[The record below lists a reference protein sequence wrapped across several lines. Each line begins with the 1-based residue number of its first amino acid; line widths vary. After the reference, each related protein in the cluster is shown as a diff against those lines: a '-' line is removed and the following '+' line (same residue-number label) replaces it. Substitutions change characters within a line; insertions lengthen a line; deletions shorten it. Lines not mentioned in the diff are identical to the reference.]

1 MKKQFL
7 FAIAVTM
14 LTACVNT
21 DNFKEVSDP
30 VENAIDFST
39 FANKQ
44 TKAENSTA
52 TDKYGLEN
60 YNTHFKVWGYKNAR
74 NAAGTDN
81 EDTYL
86 FGKTDETYPGTIVQY
101 SSSAWVYSPLR
112 FWDKSAN
119 YYRFFAASP
128 ANRTWVYTSTAGQEK
143 IALND
148 FIISG
153 ANRVLTG
160 ASGNVVDKALGFSA
174 NDYDEIDSKATLSN
188 LNGEDLMISTDITN
202 WHTYTGTAVNLEF
215 NHILSRLNIGVRKSK
230 DLENYVVKLNTLEIH
245 NLVKKASFNEGAT
258 LTTSNAGIYL
268 NDKTGA
274 TAPQLLQNGTYARW
288 TPAESGTRFT
298 DNTMKY
304 YVEEDSKVKPLEI
317 KAVGPATGITDPDQ
331 YRYVFQGLVIP
342 QVVNYAATVAS
353 TEDGFKMDGSNV
365 ASYSTYPYLVID
377 YEIWTAAEDARTY
390 VATDPEVILDPT
402 LLGTTKAAVDS
413 YKIDGYKYFYNLS
426 EAFGGSSTANT
437 YFCEG
442 YQNTLKITL
451 KPTAIAFDAEV
462 FYWANG
468 TTHEVD
474 IQ

>member
-7 FAIAVTM
+7 FAVAVTM

-21 DNFKEVSDP
+21 DTFREVSDP
-30 VENAIDFST
+30 AESAIGFST

-60 YNTHFKVWGYKNAR
+60 YNTHFKVWGYKNAK
-74 NAAGTDN
+74 NAAGTAY

-86 FGKTDETYPGTIVQY
+86 FGKTGDTYPGTVVQY

-112 FWDKSAN
+112 FWDKSAK

-128 ANRTWVYTSTAGQEK
+128 ANKNWVYTSTADEEK
-143 IALND
+143 LALND

-160 ASGNVVDKALGFSA
+160 ASGEVVDKPLGFSA
-174 NDYDEIDSKATLSN
+174 NDYDVIDSKATLSN
-188 LNGEDLMISTDITN
+188 LNDEDLMISTDITD
-202 WHTYTGTAVNLEF
+202 WQTYNGTAVNFEF
-215 NHILSRLNIGVRKSK
+215 NHILSRLNIGVRKSQ
-230 DLENYVVKLNTLEIH
+230 DLADYVVKLKTLEIH
-245 NLVKKASFNEGAT
+245 NLVKKASFNEDISILDNT
-258 LTTSNAGIYL
+258 NAGLYD
-268 NDKTGA
+268 NTTTTE
-274 TAPQLLQNGTYARW
+274 TAKSVLLQKGTYARW
-288 TPAESGTRFT
+288 TPAASGSRFT

-304 YVEEDSKVKPLEI
+304 YVENNNTVVPLEI
-317 KAVGPATGITDPDQ
+317 KAVEPGTGSADQ

-342 QVVNYAATVAS
+342 QVVNYTATVAS
-353 TEDGFKMDGSNV
+353 TAASGFKMDGSN
-365 ASYSTYPYLVID
+365 ADNNSNPYLVID
-377 YEIWTAAEDARTY
+377 YEIWTKDEDARKY
-390 VATDPEVILDPT
+390 IATDPEVIL
-402 LLGTTKAAVDS
+402 GTKTTDDDRPAIDS

-426 EAFGGSSTANT
+426 EAFGGTTSANT

-468 TTHEVD
+468 TTHEVE